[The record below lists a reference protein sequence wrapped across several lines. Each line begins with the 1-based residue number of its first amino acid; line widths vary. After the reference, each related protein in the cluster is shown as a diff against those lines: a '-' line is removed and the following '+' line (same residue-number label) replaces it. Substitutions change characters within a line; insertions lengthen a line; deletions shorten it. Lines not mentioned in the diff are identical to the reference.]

1 MSTRYRQD
9 LSKGLFGKYL
19 SAMRFLPPS
28 GSILELGCA
37 SGDFSRVLMDRGFEV
52 AGVELDGEAAELAR
66 AAGVEVR
73 QMDLALD
80 EFPQAMNARF
90 DAVLAM
96 DVIEHVPEPSRL
108 LRKLRQSLRDPGRVI
123 VTGPNVAYWAV
134 RWALLRGRWQYVEA
148 GILDRDHLRFYT
160 FDTWVELANSC
171 GFDVVRS
178 EACDGFIPLEHRW
191 LKIPLLCR
199 CVPAIKRILMR
210 RYPRLFAS
218 QFAFELRARF
228 DSTVSG

>member
-19 SAMRFLPPS
+19 SAIRFLPAS
-28 GSILELGCA
+28 GRILELGCA
-37 SGDFSRVLMDRGFEV
+37 SGDFSRFLLDRGFEV
-52 AGVELDGEAAELAR
+52 VGVELDREAAQEAR
-66 AAGVEVR
+66 AANVEVL
-73 QMDLALD
+73 QMDLGSD
-80 EFPQAMNARF
+80 EFPQATSARF

-96 DVIEHVPEPSRL
+96 DVLEHVAEPTRL
-108 LRKLRQSLRDPGRVI
+108 LRNLRQSLRDSGRVI
-123 VTGPNVAYWAV
+123 VTGPNVAYWAM
-134 RWALLRGRWQYVEA
+134 RWALLRGCWQYVEA

-160 FDTWVELANSC
+160 FDTWVELAESC

-191 LKIPLLCR
+191 LKIPLLSR
-199 CVPAIKRILMR
+199 CVPAVKRLLMR

-218 QFAFELRARF
+218 QFAFELRVKD
-228 DSTVSG
+228 DSTGTR